1 MRHSSTSIATHW
13 RRRFITGAT
22 AVIVAGTGTHA
33 KADFR
38 YRLGLSQPLDSPNY
52 LRLQEM
58 AEKVRLETNDRML
71 IEVHGAGKLGSDSA
85 MLALLQK
92 NELEMY
98 LGGNVFGPLVPITE
112 MSGLP
117 FIFKNSA
124 DVFAAL
130 DGEFGDYVRA
140 EMLAKGMYAFRRGL
154 DNGFHQLT
162 TRTKPIRTVDDLV
175 GTTIRTPVQTMT
187 VEFFEALGAKP
198 MKFTLNQ
205 LYEVLKN
212 HTVDGQT
219 DPLGL
224 VVLMKLYE
232 VQTYISLTKRGTAC
246 GRPCNSENSKAN
258 RIETM
263 KGPAESGQIC
273 SGGRRK
279 IAKKVAKNKRCYA
292 NTLRPRS
299 RMLLKV
305 MKGG

>member
-1 MRHSSTSIATHW
+1 MRHSSTSIATHS

-22 AVIVAGTGTHA
+22 AVIVAGTDTHA

-130 DGEFGDYVRA
+130 DGEFGDDPRLGRSSVGAAAFSRRSMRA
-140 EMLAKGMYAFRRGL
+140 RRSSPSLWPKG
-154 DNGFHQLT
+154 H
-162 TRTKPIRTVDDLV
+162 I
-175 GTTIRTPVQTMT
+175 
-187 VEFFEALGAKP
+187 
-198 MKFTLNQ
+198 
-205 LYEVLKN
+205 
-212 HTVDGQT
+212 
-219 DPLGL
+219 
-224 VVLMKLYE
+224 
-232 VQTYISLTKRGTAC
+232 
-246 GRPCNSENSKAN
+246 
-258 RIETM
+258 
-263 KGPAESGQIC
+263 
-273 SGGRRK
+273 
-279 IAKKVAKNKRCYA
+279 
-292 NTLRPRS
+292 TLRPWAGDRRVVRARGSHHKPPLPMRPERRLRRADEDRARS
-299 RMLLKV
+299 GFACRNRARSYTLPPAA
-305 MKGG
+305 